1 MAETSAVQFYLN
13 AAGRVPLLTPA
24 EEITLGNSVQRMMR
38 LLDEK
43 PEGPYEKAEKRIL
56 KTGKRAKDRMI
67 LANLRLVTLLAKKY
81 NSRCQTL
88 DMADLLQE
96 GVIGL
101 IRGVEKFDPSKGY
114 KFSTY
119 AYWWIRQGVGRAV
132 SQMDRTI
139 RLPINAMDVL
149 TKARFFVPRFTEE
162 NGRPPTIE
170 EVAEE
175 CKVTPYVMESYLRH
189 TNNTRS
195 LDEACSNDDKGERS
209 PLVDML
215 ACDGETP
222 WEFVDKE
229 DTRVAFGQLKAFTQD
244 LSPQQQNIIQ
254 LRFPMLGEE
263 PQADFFSVSQ
273 LEVGRALGVSR
284 QAVASY
290 EKRAINKL
298 KLKMSLAVA

>member
-38 LLDEK
+38 LLEEK

-162 NGRPPTIE
+162 NGRPPTIPE
-170 EVAEE
+170 IAEE
-175 CKVTPYVMESYLRH
+175 CGVTPYVMESYLRH

-195 LDEACSNDDKGERS
+195 LDEPCSNEEKNERS
-209 PLVDML
+209 ALVDML
-215 ACDGETP
+215 ACDRESP
-222 WEFVDKE
+222 WEYVDKE
-229 DTRVAFGQLKAFTQD
+229 ETRATFGQLKAFTQD
-244 LSPQQQNIIQ
+244 LTPKEQNIIQ

-263 PQADFFSVSQ
+263 PVPDFFSVSQ
-273 LEVGRALGVSR
+273 GDVSKKIGVSR
-284 QAVASY
+284 QYVAQC
-290 EKRAINKL
+290 EKRAIHKLRNK
-298 KLKMSLAVA
+298 MALATA